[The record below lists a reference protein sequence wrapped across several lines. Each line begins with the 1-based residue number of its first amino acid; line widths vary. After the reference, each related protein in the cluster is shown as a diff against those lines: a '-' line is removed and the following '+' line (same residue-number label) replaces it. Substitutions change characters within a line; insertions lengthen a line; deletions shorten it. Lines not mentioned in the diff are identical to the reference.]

1 MSEIELR
8 QLADL
13 LEKMIR
19 REKVELTESERM
31 AAIKLVSAA
40 DQLAEARKQR

>member
-1 MSEIELR
+1 MSETELR

-13 LEKMIR
+13 LEKMIC
-19 REKVELTESERM
+19 REKVELTDSERM

-40 DQLAEARKQR
+40 DQLAETRKQR